1 MANEIK
7 EINDLISS
15 ADGEGGCIPNGR
27 LAPIMRCTIENKAL
41 LSAKGAL
48 YVGTGATNQK
58 VVNYGEGSSETW
70 EIPKTEA
77 LNPPMTADETPQI
90 ANDYILTTTSEP
102 GYNGLKWVQPP
113 QRYYFSFSEDD
124 GGWQE
129 NFGPEPTVGKFCIAT
144 PALPVEPAFVTVQ
157 VWRRHAPLMGSSVY
171 HELVSAPVYFVKKY
185 TGVGSYDNKVFVYSN
200 SKFAGFALITVW
212 SNFCTNLTSQ

>member
-7 EINDLISS
+7 EINDLLSS
-15 ADGEGGCIPNGR
+15 VEGEEGCIPNAR

-70 EIPKTEA
+70 EIPKTGA

-90 ANDYILTTTSEP
+90 ANDYILTTTNEL
-102 GYNGLKWVQPP
+102 GYNGLKWVAP
-113 QRYYFSFSEDD
+113 QRYYVPFTDSIE
-124 GGWQE
+124 WKQ
-129 NFGPEPTVGKFCIAT
+129 NYGPDPEVGAWCVSSLS
-144 PALPVEPAFVTVQ
+144 LPVIASRVSVE
-157 VWRRHAPLMGSSVY
+157 VWRVNVAEEGGEDSY
-171 HELVSAPVYFVKKY
+171 ELVSAPVYFVPSNGAQEDY
-185 TGVGSYDNKVFVYSN
+185 RNRVFVYSN
-200 SKFAGFALITVW
+200 AKFQGYMLITVW
-212 SNFCTNLTSQ
+212 NDFYNNLAPWQ

>member
-15 ADGEGGCIPNGR
+15 ADGEEGCIPNGR

-48 YVGTGATNQK
+48 YVGTGTTNQK

-77 LNPPMTADETPQI
+77 LNPPMTTDDASII
-90 ANDYILTTTSEP
+90 AEDYVLTTTNEP
-102 GYNGLKWVQPP
+102 GHNGLKWVAP
-113 QRYYFSFSEDD
+113 QRYYVPFTNSIEWKQNS
-124 GGWQE
+124 
-129 NFGPEPTVGKFCIAT
+129 GPDAEAGTWCVSSRP
-144 PALPVEPAFVTVQ
+144 LPIDASRVSVE
-157 VWRRHAPLMGSSVY
+157 VWRVNGTQGGADY
-171 HELVSAPVYFVKKY
+171 NYELVSAPVYFVPSQNAQEEY
-185 TGVGSYDNKVFVYSN
+185 RNRVFVYSN
-200 SKFAGFALITVW
+200 ATFQGYMLITAW
-212 SNFCTNLTSQ
+212 NNFYNQLPPWQ